1 MAIKVICNRC
11 GKEIDAN
18 TYSFSYHQ
26 QLGYGSVH
34 DGDELSVDPVSYT
47 HLQIILAASVRF
59 HRAICVAWLRMLSM
73 PFRWHLHVLQTI

>member
-34 DGDELSVDPVSYT
+34 DGDELSVS
-47 HLQIILAASVRF
+47 
-59 HRAICVAWLRMLSM
+59 LSGM
-73 PFRWHLHVLQTI
+73 YR

>member
-18 TYSFSYHQ
+18 TYSFSYLQ

-34 DGDELSVDPVSYT
+34 DGDELSVDLCPECTDELITYLT
-47 HLQIILAASVRF
+47 EECTIPPLAEGDAV
-59 HRAICVAWLRMLSM
+59 
-73 PFRWHLHVLQTI
+73 

>member
-34 DGDELSVDPVSYT
+34 DGDELSVDLCPECTDELITYG
-47 HLQIILAASVRF
+47 
-59 HRAICVAWLRMLSM
+59 RMYNSSAC
-73 PFRWHLHVLQTI
+73 RR